1 MGVGGMKN
9 QELLSKCCRMCQRSE
24 RRHRTEGIIPKLS
37 LAPQCGVS
45 SGCKVCGAPLGAA
58 LSLFITVSY
67 PSPSLLDQLLT

>member
-37 LAPQCGVS
+37 WLLSVVCHLAAKFVEHLWELLCH
-45 SGCKVCGAPLGAA
+45 
-58 LSLFITVSY
+58 
-67 PSPSLLDQLLT
+67 SLLLSPIPALHYWTNY